1 MKRHWMHIIASTFC
15 IFCLGLILMSIYWL
29 LFIFDKITD
38 YNYGNYTFRYDYSR
52 DDAYFEYELIDH
64 NIYNKNITKS
74 DAKNYSLVKN
84 YYKKNNN
91 IFFSYING
99 DYYDGYCYYESK
111 LYFGKID
118 LERNILQDNISI
130 NKYSETYKKLSN
142 LNVTQ
147 QKWLNSPKNR
157 CPQTI
162 RLK

>member
-15 IFCLGLILMSIYWL
+15 IFCLGLILMSIFWL

-91 IFFSYING
+91 IFFHTLMVIIMMDIVIMNLSYI
-99 DYYDGYCYYESK
+99 
-111 LYFGKID
+111 LA
-118 LERNILQDNISI
+118 
-130 NKYSETYKKLSN
+130 
-142 LNVTQ
+142 
-147 QKWLNSPKNR
+147 
-157 CPQTI
+157 
-162 RLK
+162 RLI